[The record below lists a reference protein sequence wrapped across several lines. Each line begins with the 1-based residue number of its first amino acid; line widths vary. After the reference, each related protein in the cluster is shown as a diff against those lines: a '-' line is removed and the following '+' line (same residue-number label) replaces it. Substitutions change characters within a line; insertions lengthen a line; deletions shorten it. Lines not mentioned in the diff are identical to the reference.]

1 MHRRGSVSCGFYHTN
16 VDFGNSNGGAPKEL
30 PLYKKPKLTVV
41 ATCREARKTIFAAF
55 TDKNVAELYDLKVI
69 SSENEDKISLEDQVQ
84 SLYTKEQ
91 LARLRTTSKVK
102 NTAEVMNQSM
112 EMFQTGQKR
121 RRDSEEAGDSDDGN
135 LYEDQLIQYSQG
147 LGGSPFQ
154 STQSPILLSSDNSQ
168 AVAALDSQSP
178 SNSSSDDRS
187 STALGAQLPSN
198 SSNDSSPSQAVT
210 SSTLDSQ
217 STSNSSSQ

>member
-1 MHRRGSVSCGFYHTN
+1 M
-16 VDFGNSNGGAPKEL
+16 
-30 PLYKKPKLTVV
+30 
-41 ATCREARKTIFAAF
+41 
-55 TDKNVAELYDLKVI
+55 
-69 SSENEDKISLEDQVQ
+69 NE
-84 SLYTKEQ
+84 
-91 LARLRTTSKVK
+91 
-102 NTAEVMNQSM
+102 SM

-121 RRDSEEAGDSDDGN
+121 RRDSKEAGASDDGN
-135 LYEDQLIQYSQG
+135 LYEEQLIRYSHG

-154 STQSPILLSSDNSQ
+154 FTQSPILLSSDNSQ

-187 STALGAQLPSN
+187 STALGVQLPSN